1 MQYFQYTNENYK
13 SALDP
18 RTKLFLLIAINV
30 VVMTTGFTGID
41 YALRV
46 FCAIIPFV
54 CFFIIRKPKAAF
66 VYGAICL
73 AMVFVERFLVPN
85 TTGVASLVIVFT
97 TATFSRFLAGMAFA
111 YYVFA
116 STTVSEFITAMKRMH
131 MPDALTIPLSVMF
144 RFFPTLAEESSS
156 IRDAMRLRGVGLG
169 GAKGG
174 LLSHFEYVIVPLMM
188 STVRI
193 GDELSAASLT
203 KGLDAGNPRTH
214 ICRVGM
220 GVADWLLVAASAAM
234 LVYMLIIR

>member
-13 SALDP
+13 SVLDP
-18 RTKLFLLIAINV
+18 RTKLLLLIAINV
-30 VVMTTGFTGID
+30 AVMTTGFTGVD

-54 CFFIIRKPKAAF
+54 CFFIIRKPKTALI
-66 VYGAICL
+66 YGAICL
-73 AMVFVERFLVPN
+73 VLVFVERIFIPN
-85 TTGVASLVIVFT
+85 TTGMLNLVIVFT
-97 TATFSRFLAGMAFA
+97 TGTFSRFLAGMAFA

-144 RFFPTLAEESSS
+144 RFFPTLAEEGSS
-156 IRDAMRLRGVGLG
+156 ISDAMRLRGVGLKG
-169 GAKGG
+169 TKGG
-174 LLSHFEYVIVPLMM
+174 LLTHFEYVIVPLMM

-203 KGLDAGNPRTH
+203 KGLDAGKPRTH

-220 GVADWLLVAASAAM
+220 GVADWLLVCASLAM
-234 LVYMLIIR
+234 LVYMVVIR